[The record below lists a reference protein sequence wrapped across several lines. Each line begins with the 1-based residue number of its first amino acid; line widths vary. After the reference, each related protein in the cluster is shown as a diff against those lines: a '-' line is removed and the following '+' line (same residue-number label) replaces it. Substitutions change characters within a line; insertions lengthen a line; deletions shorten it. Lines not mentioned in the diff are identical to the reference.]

1 MQSDLGNVSKIIYYG
16 TIQNLI
22 FSAFQNA
29 LFALIPGFGD
39 EDDALT
45 EEEQIAKYGKIVTTK
60 QTRMINGMVD
70 TTLKGGFGLPGAVVS
85 TIKNVVIE
93 YNKQEEKGFLSDHA
107 YTILQAANLA
117 PPVGS
122 KLRKIY
128 TAIQTNKFEKD
139 AIKQRGLDVT
149 INGEFN
155 LSPSYSVI
163 GNVLEGSL
171 NIPMARVVDEVNSIT
186 EALDTRNS
194 SMQRLALGLGW
205 KTWDVSARNEEHDL
219 IKTEAKAKR
228 KEDGIEQAKETRVS
242 NKKEY
247 ERIKSAVVKSFTE
260 KDWERWRKTPNK
272 EIKELIKKIAK
283 EKGIK

>member
-1 MQSDLGNVSKIIYYG
+1 
-16 TIQNLI
+16 
-22 FSAFQNA
+22 
-29 LFALIPGFGD
+29 
-39 EDDALT
+39 
-45 EEEQIAKYGKIVTTK
+45 
-60 QTRMINGMVD
+60 MINGMVD
-70 TTLKGGFGLPGAVVS
+70 TTLKGGFGLPGAVVA
-85 TIKNVVIE
+85 TIKNVIIE

-128 TAIQTNKFEKD
+128 TSIQTNKFEKD
-139 AIKQRGLDVT
+139 AIKQRGFDVT

-155 LSPSYSVI
+155 LSPAYSVV

-171 NIPMARVVDEVNSIT
+171 NIPMARLVDEVNSIT
-186 EALDTRNS
+186 EALDARNS

-228 KEDGIEQAKETRVS
+228 KEEGIEKAKESRAT
-242 NKKEY
+242 NKKEN
-247 ERIKSAVVKSFTE
+247 ERIKEAVLESFTKAETE
-260 KDWERWRKTPNK
+260 KWLELPRKEEK
-272 EIKELIKKIAK
+272 AFIEKIAK

>member
-1 MQSDLGNVSKIIYYG
+1 
-16 TIQNLI
+16 
-22 FSAFQNA
+22 

-39 EDDALT
+39 EDDDLT
-45 EEEQIAKYGKIVTTK
+45 EEEQLAKYNKIVTTK
-60 QTRMINGMVD
+60 ESRIINGMVD

-93 YNKQEEKGFLSDHA
+93 YNKQEDKGFLSDHA
-107 YTILQAANLA
+107 YTLLQAVNLS

-122 KLRKIY
+122 KLRKLY

-139 AIKQRGLDVT
+139 AIKQRGFDVT

-163 GNVLEGSL
+163 GNVLEGGL
-171 NIPMARVVDEVNSIT
+171 NIPMARMVDEVNSVT
-186 EALDTRNS
+186 EALDARNS

-228 KEDGIEQAKETRVS
+228 KEEGVEKAKETRAT

-247 ERIKSAVVKSFTE
+247 DRIKDAVVKSFTE